1 MDKSLFKLTVTHSG
15 MVAHWFGSEKLNF
28 RIKIKR
34 VTIKPKKNIVK
45 PTVLYYWHIYKNIS

>member
-15 MVAHWFGSEKLNF
+15 MVAHWFGSEK